1 MNFTSLLCTLFSKLD
16 GEKTVNAGYH
26 LLRGKRSGQ
35 TIQDVQY
42 YQLHMFFG
50 VLPKLSKTV
59 FDGAIKEIEA
69 LDYIRIDGDGLLHLT
84 EIGQEVVQNAPPF
97 YFNGWHYRGREEI
110 FFARLSLIIQTLSH
124 FRIGIKQFMPIQRN
138 PEIQQFAKRFLQV
151 HPIEEASFSHQFKKE
166 LTVALEKSG
175 MREVQKTIIAYRLV
189 GYEMTGWTWGQLG
202 EQLNISPMNV
212 KLNFIESLHRLLETI
227 EQSDELDLLKKV
239 AIGIRVETLLTES
252 TRQTK
257 SYFDKGYTLK
267 EIGAVRQ
274 LKLSTIQDHIVE
286 MALNDH
292 EFPLTKFVSLEDYR
306 LVQEKSTELGTKR
319 LRVLKTIFPKLT
331 YFQLR
336 LILSMPIEG
345 VEAEWI
351 SNES

>member
-1 MNFTSLLCTLFSKLD
+1 MNFTSLLCAIFSRLD

-50 VLPKLSKTV
+50 ILPKLSQAV
-59 FDGAIKEIEA
+59 FDEAIKEIET
-69 LDYIRIDGDGLLHLT
+69 LDYIRIDRGGLLHLT
-84 EIGQEVVQNAPPF
+84 EKGQEVVQALPPF

-110 FFARLSLIIQTLSH
+110 FFARLSLIVQTLSH
-124 FRIGIKQFMPIQRN
+124 FRVGIKQFMPIQRN
-138 PEIQQFAKRFLQV
+138 PEVQQFAKHFLQV
-151 HPIEEASFSHQFKKE
+151 HPIAEASFSQAFKKE
-166 LTVALEKSG
+166 MTAALEKSG
-175 MREVQKTIIAYRLV
+175 MEEVQKTIIAYRLV
-189 GYEMTGWTWGQLG
+189 GYEKTGWTWGQLG
-202 EQLNISPMNV
+202 EQLNSSPLNV
-212 KLNFIESLHRLLETI
+212 KLNFIESLHRLLQTI
-227 EQSDELDLLKKV
+227 EQNNDLPLLKKI
-239 AIGIRVETLLTES
+239 AIGIRVETVLTES

-257 SYFDKGYTLK
+257 IYFDNGYTLE
-267 EIGAVRQ
+267 EIAATRQ
-274 LKLSTIQDHIVE
+274 LKLSTIEDHIVE

-292 EFPLTKFVSLEDYR
+292 DFPLTKFVSPEDYK
-306 LVQEKSTELGTKR
+306 LVQEKSMELETKR
-319 LRVLKTIFPKLT
+319 LRVLKTTFPELT

-336 LILSMPIEG
+336 LILSIPTKG